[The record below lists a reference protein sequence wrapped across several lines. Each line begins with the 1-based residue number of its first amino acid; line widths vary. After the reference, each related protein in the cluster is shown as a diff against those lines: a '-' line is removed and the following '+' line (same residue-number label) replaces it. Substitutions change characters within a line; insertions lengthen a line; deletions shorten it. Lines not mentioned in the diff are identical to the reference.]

1 MQFDGLKRREFIT
14 LLGGAA
20 TIWPL
25 AAHAQQAA
33 MPVIGFLNGQS
44 PGTFAHLVAA
54 FNLGLNQAGYVEG
67 RNVAIEYRWAAGQV
81 DALPTLAAEL
91 VRRSVDV
98 IVATGGAHLAAKAA
112 TSTIPIVFTSG
123 DDPIQEGLVSSFNR
137 PGGNATGAT
146 VLSATLEAKRLA
158 LLLELIPKA
167 ALIAAL
173 IDPNFSSA
181 KPQLTELQ
189 TAARAIGR
197 QVHVLNASTENEIET
212 AFASISKMHADALLI
227 ASNPFFNGRRNQIIA
242 LAAHHAVPTMA
253 ELREFAENGALMSYG
268 PSITDIYRQ
277 VGVYAGQVLKGE
289 KPADLPV
296 VQPSKFE
303 LVVNLKTAKAL
314 GLTVP
319 LTLQVAADQVIE

>member
-1 MQFDGLKRREFIT
+1 MRRREFIT
-14 LLGGAA
+14 LLGSGAMA
-20 TIWPL
+20 WPL
-25 AAHAQQAA
+25 AARAQHPT

-44 PGTFAHLVAA
+44 PGAFAHLAAA
-54 FNLGLNQAGYVEG
+54 FHLGLNQAGYVEG
-67 RNVAIEYRWAAGQV
+67 RNVAIEYRWAEGRI
-81 DALPTLAAEL
+81 DTLPTLAAEL

-98 IVATGGAHLAAKAA
+98 IVATGGAHLAAKVA

-123 DDPIQEGLVSSFNR
+123 DDPIKEGMVASFNR

-167 ALIAAL
+167 TLIAAL
-173 IDPNFSSA
+173 VDPTFSSA
-181 KPQLTELQ
+181 KLQLTELQ
-189 TAARAIGR
+189 AAARAIGR

-212 AFASISKMHADALLI
+212 AFASISKMHVDALLVG
-227 ASNPFFNGRRNQIIA
+227 SNPFFNGRRNQIIA
-242 LAAHHAVPTMA
+242 LAARHAVPTMA
-253 ELREFAENGALMSYG
+253 EVREFAESGALMSYG

-277 VGVYAGQVLKGE
+277 VGAYTGRILKGE
-289 KPADLPV
+289 KPEDLPV

-303 LVVNLKTAKAL
+303 LVVNLKTTKAL

-319 LTLQVAADQVIE
+319 LTLQVAADEVIE